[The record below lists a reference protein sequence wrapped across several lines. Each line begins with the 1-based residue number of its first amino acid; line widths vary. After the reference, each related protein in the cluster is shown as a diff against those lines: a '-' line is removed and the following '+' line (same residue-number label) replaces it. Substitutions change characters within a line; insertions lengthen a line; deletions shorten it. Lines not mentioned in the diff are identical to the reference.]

1 MFISFFMSKR
11 CRLTLPARPTRWR
24 CARTCS
30 GCCPRCPTSGPSSR
44 PAQQHWCSVRRENVQ
59 IFFNRISSH
68 LSPQH
73 FLLLFKLNDVFPAIY
88 NSVHFIRWQTRT
100 QLNFNHLLGNN
111 WDSPIPRKH
120 MVFSNQQKQPLPT
133 LIHSLAISPLKHH
146 NNIITFRLNVCISLT
161 T

>member
-88 NSVHFIRWQTRT
+88 NSVQFIRWQTRT
-100 QLNFNHLLGNN
+100 QLKFREKLRLSHFTKTHGTFQPTKAASTYTNTL
-111 WDSPIPRKH
+111 SCY
-120 MVFSNQQKQPLPT
+120 FSIKTP
-133 LIHSLAISPLKHH
+133 
-146 NNIITFRLNVCISLT
+146 
-161 T
+161 